1 MNHQIRFKSLFFIL
15 YFAFPG
21 WPFLGLCIGD
31 SAMNASTIQ
40 NILTKGRNLWGREFS
55 YVVSIRKNGI
65 YNCGGA
71 IIDEW
76 TILTAAHCVD
86 RSIKANVIRQLTV
99 VTGTDQ
105 MYQGGT
111 IHKVC
116 RGTFYPGYERDKV
129 GSKPDDIAVITL
141 CKPIIFNKYQN
152 KINLPSSDFIDNT
165 TAVVA
170 GWGYENYEEKE
181 LSCSIQKF
189 TPKIVHSDYCRP
201 YGYYKL
207 NKGHLCAIHKATQGP
222 CRGIS
227 GSPLVVKREIIGIVS
242 WGPPRCSTGDP
253 EVYTNVFQYLDFIT
267 LVKNNLVFY

>member
-15 YFAFPG
+15 YFAFPV
-21 WPFLGLCIGD
+21 
-31 SAMNASTIQ
+31 NASTIQ